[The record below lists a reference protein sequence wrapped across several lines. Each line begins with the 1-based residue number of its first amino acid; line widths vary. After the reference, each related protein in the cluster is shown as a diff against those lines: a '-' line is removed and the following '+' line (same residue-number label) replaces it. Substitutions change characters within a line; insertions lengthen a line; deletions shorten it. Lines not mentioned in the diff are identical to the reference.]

1 MPIYI
6 LIGKERTLF
15 EGAADEE
22 DAKCCMGDRRVM
34 GGCYDYY
41 DLLKNS

>member
-1 MPIYI
+1 MFI
-6 LIGKERTLF
+6 LLGKVRTL